1 MASILFDAT
10 LFQFR
15 HNLAPICVCFPQ
27 RLMAKTHRHN
37 WPAEK
42 GHGKIGKIEIEIAA
56 LMAAKVKQ
64 TLLQPDT
71 QLR

>member
-1 MASILFDAT
+1 
-10 LFQFR
+10 
-15 HNLAPICVCFPQ
+15 
-27 RLMAKTHRHN
+27 MAKTHRHN

-71 QLR
+71 QLRWKSLNCL